1 MSWLYV
7 NITKP
12 VVDVIVAI
20 ALLVLFS
27 PLMLAVIIRAFVKN
41 DRPIFYIAERMIDL
55 NKSFMLIKFRTMRA
69 PEPGE
74 CNAGVSG
81 GNKAHRVTE
90 FGKFLRR
97 YRLDEGPQLVNIITG
112 SISFVGPR
120 PPLRRYTE
128 KYPEIYG
135 QILKN
140 RPGLTGLATII
151 YHNHET
157 RLLERA
163 KTAEETEQIY
173 VRRCIPRK
181 ARLDLIYQRN
191 ISLRLDLYIVYL
203 TAAKIFPLPGRRV
216 RRLRRHSGAGL

>member
-1 MSWLYV
+1 MSWLYI

-41 DRPIFYIAERMIDL
+41 DRPVFYIAERMINL
-55 NKSFMLIKFRTMRA
+55 EKSFMLVKFRTMRV

-74 CNAGVSG
+74 CNDGVSG

-90 FGKFLRR
+90 FGQFLRR

-120 PPLRRYTE
+120 PPLRRYTD

-135 QILKN
+135 EVLKN
-140 RPGLTGLATII
+140 RPGLTGLASII

-157 RLLERA
+157 RLLEQA
-163 KTAEETEQIY
+163 KTAEETEDIY
-173 VRRCIPRK
+173 VHRCIPRK
-181 ARLDLIYQRN
+181 AHLDLIYQRN
-191 ISLRLDLYIVYL
+191 ISLWLDLYIVYL
-203 TAAKIFPLPGRRV
+203 TAAKIFPLPGRRA
-216 RRLRRHSGAGL
+216 RRLRRH